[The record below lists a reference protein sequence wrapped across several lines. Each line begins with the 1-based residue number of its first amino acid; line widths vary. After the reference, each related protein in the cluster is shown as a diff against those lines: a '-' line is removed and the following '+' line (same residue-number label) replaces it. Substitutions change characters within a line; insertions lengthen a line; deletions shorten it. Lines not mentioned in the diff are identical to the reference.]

1 MCRSAGQF
9 GGIRLLAW
17 TQSWRLVEIR
27 RAPQP
32 RTVTLMPSPQHR
44 INQAFDLLIQGVS
57 PFVERELQACYR
69 DNWQEAARSSFRD
82 DRGIAIN
89 KGETIRWDTHSLL
102 TVMWDQWNGVFRH
115 KLGFLERSLVSELR
129 EYRNRWA
136 HQTQFGFE
144 DTYRILDSVER
155 LLTAVGASEAE
166 TVRRERQALMQEEVS
181 EELNRTSKALLAR
194 RNFAETLAV
203 YIICAAALSYQ
214 TLQWIGPSGW
224 TLVVLIVVLFA
235 LLTYKRLQPQP
246 LSLGPHE
253 CPRCHRIIYTTLC
266 PYCQPGS
273 LDVASESSISDS
285 KASRVSR
292 DAAS

>member
-1 MCRSAGQF
+1 
-9 GGIRLLAW
+9 
-17 TQSWRLVEIR
+17 
-27 RAPQP
+27 
-32 RTVTLMPSPQHR
+32 MPSHQDR
-44 INQAFDLLIQGVS
+44 INRAFDLLIQGLS
-57 PFVERELQACYR
+57 PFVERELQATYR
-69 DNWQEAARSSFRD
+69 DNWQEAARSSFRE

-136 HQTQFGFE
+136 HQTPFGFE

-155 LLTAVGASEAE
+155 LLKSVGAVEAE
-166 TVRRERQALMQEEVS
+166 TLCKERQALMQEEVS

-194 RNFAETLAV
+194 RNFAETLAI
-203 YIICAAALSYQ
+203 YIVCAAALSY
-214 TLQWIGPSGW
+214 TVVTEWGTAGWI
-224 TLVVLIVVLFA
+224 VAVLIVILFS

-253 CPRCHRIIYTTLC
+253 CPRCHRIIYSTLC
-266 PYCQPGS
+266 PYCQPATINAIG
-273 LDVASESSISDS
+273 ES
-285 KASRVSR
+285 
-292 DAAS
+292 